1 MRGYLDMSRHA
12 APHVVERETTDAGLS
27 LVPDHVVGRRVRL
40 LEPGPETLADP
51 ATDSC
56 SPWLHQHL
64 TDPDPVDVPTVTEIV
79 ETPPALPAAPLRD
92 PHGAAPKQ
100 ASPRSDGAGV
110 RFTFDGDVAGFARS
124 HAIAGLVTV
133 LTLGFAF
140 PAGLVIVERW
150 RARHL
155 TVDGQRLTFDGS
167 AAELF
172 ASWKWWWPLTWVSFG
187 LYGFWVQGR
196 VTRWVWSHMGVE
208 AVWQAR
214 PEPVPPYLDRPLAPP
229 VTLHTAFFADAGR
242 HRAD

>member
-27 LVPDHVVGRRVRL
+27 LVPEHVVGRRVRL

-51 ATDSC
+51 A
-56 SPWLHQHL
+56 
-64 TDPDPVDVPTVTEIV
+64 TEIV

>member
-1 MRGYLDMSRHA
+1 MSRHA
-12 APHVVERETTDAGLS
+12 APLVVERETTDAGLS
-27 LVPDHVVGRRVRL
+27 LVPEHVVGRRVRL
-40 LEPGPETLADP
+40 LEPCPETLADP
-51 ATDSC
+51 A
-56 SPWLHQHL
+56 
-64 TDPDPVDVPTVTEIV
+64 TEIV

-124 HAIAGLVTV
+124 HAIAGLITV

>member
-1 MRGYLDMSRHA
+1 MSRHA
-12 APHVVERETTDAGLS
+12 APLVVERETTDAGLS
-27 LVPDHVVGRRVRL
+27 LVPEHVVGRRVRL
-40 LEPGPETLADP
+40 LEPCPETLADP
-51 ATDSC
+51 A
-56 SPWLHQHL
+56 
-64 TDPDPVDVPTVTEIV
+64 TEIV

-110 RFTFDGDVAGFARS
+110 RFTFDGDVAGFTRS
-124 HAIAGLVTV
+124 HAIAGLITV